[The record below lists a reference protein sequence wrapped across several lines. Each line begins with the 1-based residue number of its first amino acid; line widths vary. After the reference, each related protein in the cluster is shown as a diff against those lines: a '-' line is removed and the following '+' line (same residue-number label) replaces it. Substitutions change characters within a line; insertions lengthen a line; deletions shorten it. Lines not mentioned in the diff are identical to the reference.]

1 MKYYIVKNISK
12 DYDMISNES
21 KDCKM
26 EVMYYLKYSIETG
39 FNVNVQNIRIE
50 DNKIIYDVTSNNY
63 DYIKEFVY
71 QCYGD
76 ETHYDLIH
84 KIIK

>member
-76 ETHYDLIH
+76 ENHYNLIH
-84 KIIK
+84 KIA

>member
-1 MKYYIVKNISK
+1 MKYY
-12 DYDMISNES
+12 
-21 KDCKM
+21 
-26 EVMYYLKYSIETG
+26 IETG
-39 FNVNVQNIRIE
+39 FNVNVQNIRIK

-76 ETHYDLIH
+76 ETHYDLIY

>member
-1 MKYYIVKNISK
+1 MKYYIIKNISK
-12 DYDMISNES
+12 DYNMISNEA
-21 KDCKM
+21 KDCEM
-26 EVMYYLKYSIETG
+26 EVKYYLKYSIETG

-63 DYIKEFVY
+63 NYIKDFVY

-76 ETHYDLIH
+76 ENHYDLI
-84 KIIK
+84 KNI